1 MPLLALLSGYLHI
14 FYLLPLPM
22 TLGIATSTPPIE
34 SLECQ
39 FLRQAGVSV
48 HVLRLDKI
56 HPLLSGN
63 KWFKLKYNL
72 LEFQR
77 HKELPVL
84 SFGGAYSNH
93 LHALA
98 AAGKLLGLRT
108 IGMVRGEMPEPLNP
122 VLSFAAEQRMHLVP
136 LSRSDYR
143 RKQDPDF
150 LEELRARFGEFHLLP
165 EGGSNALALQGCEEI
180 APLLHWQNEG
190 AQRLV
195 ALCCGTGT
203 TMAGL
208 IRGLNKI
215 DADSAPDVLGI
226 SVLKGEGYLQ
236 GEIQSQL
243 QASGYEGSIEWSV
256 DDGHHCGGYARSNAA
271 LQAFLSQF
279 AGLSDLPIEPV
290 YTGKLFYALFD
301 LIEKGTIS
309 SDTEIV
315 AVHSGG
321 FHK

>member
-1 MPLLALLSGYLHI
+1 MPVEPSI
-14 FYLLPLPM
+14 
-22 TLGIATSTPPIE
+22 SKPPIE
-34 SLECQ
+34 PLECQ
-39 FLRQAGVSV
+39 FLRRAGVTV
-48 HVLRLDKI
+48 RVLRLDKI

-77 HKELPVL
+77 RRELPVL

-108 IGMVRGEMPEPLNP
+108 IGMVRGEMPQPLNP
-122 VLSFAAEQRMHLVP
+122 VMNFAADQGMHLVP

-143 RKQDPDF
+143 RKQDRDF
-150 LEELRARFGEFHLLP
+150 LEELGVRFGEFHLLP

-190 AQRLV
+190 ARRLV

-208 IRGLNKI
+208 VRGLSKI
-215 DADSAPDVLGI
+215 EAVSAPDVLGI

-236 GEIQSQL
+236 GEIQGQL
-243 QASGYEGSIEWSV
+243 QVSGYEGSIEWSV
-256 DDGHHCGGYARSNAA
+256 DDGHHCGGYARSNEA
-271 LQAFLSQF
+271 LQTFLSEF
-279 AGLSDLPIEPV
+279 AGISDLPVEPV

-301 LIEKGTIS
+301 LIEKGAIS
-309 SDTEIV
+309 SGTEIV
-315 AVHSGG
+315 AIHTGGVHN
-321 FHK
+321 

>member
-1 MPLLALLSGYLHI
+1 MPVEFSI
-14 FYLLPLPM
+14 RK
-22 TLGIATSTPPIE
+22 PPIE
-34 SLECQ
+34 RLECQ
-39 FLRQAGVSV
+39 FLRQAGVTMR
-48 HVLRLDKI
+48 VLRLDKI

-72 LEFQR
+72 LEFQHR
-77 HKELPVL
+77 RELPVL

-108 IGMVRGEMPEPLNP
+108 IGMVRGEMPHPLNS
-122 VLSFAAEQRMHLVP
+122 VLNFAAEQGMRLVP

-150 LEELRARFGEFHLLP
+150 LAELRVRFGEFHLLP
-165 EGGSNALALQGCEEI
+165 EGGSNALALRGCEEI
-180 APLLHWQNEG
+180 APLLHWRDEG
-190 AQRLV
+190 ARRLA

-208 IRGLNKI
+208 IGGLGKI
-215 DADSAPDVLGI
+215 DADSAPNVLGV

-236 GEIQSQL
+236 EEIQKQL
-243 QASGYEGSIEWSV
+243 QASDYKSSIEWSV
-256 DDGHHCGGYARSNAA
+256 DDGHHCGGYARSNVS
-271 LQAFLSQF
+271 LQTFLEEF
-279 AGLSDLPIEPV
+279 AGISSLPLELV

-301 LIEKGTIS
+301 LIERGVIS
-309 SDTEIV
+309 SGTEVV
-315 AVHSGG
+315 AIHTGG
-321 FHK
+321 IHR